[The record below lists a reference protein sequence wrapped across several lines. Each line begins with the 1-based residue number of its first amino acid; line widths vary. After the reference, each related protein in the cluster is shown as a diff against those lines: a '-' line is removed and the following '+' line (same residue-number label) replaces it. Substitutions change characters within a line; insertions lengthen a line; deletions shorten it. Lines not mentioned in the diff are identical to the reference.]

1 MVLITQPNILYR
13 IGMIRKLIFKGQS
26 YSQLIIS
33 TFGAF
38 IGMLMLLVSVQL
50 YVDFKDIVIQRS
62 GTLDPDY
69 LVIKKRISEMTTLG
83 LTKDMFS
90 AREIENIQ
98 KQDFIEK
105 VAPFKSGAFQAYA
118 IMTPPGSEKNTMS
131 TLVFFESIP
140 DEFLDVTNLDWTWK
154 KGINELPIIMPNTFL
169 DAYNFG
175 IANTV
180 DAPKISR
187 NIISSLQLRVK
198 VSGNGYS
205 ETYYAR
211 IVDFTDRVNSIL
223 VPETFIDYANEK
235 FGSEITGASRIIIAA
250 KDARDPK
257 LSRFLSENGYETNNE
272 MLRGSLL
279 KSVLTTILGF
289 LLFIGVIIIMLA
301 TLGFLQYAQ
310 IIIHRSTYEI
320 QVLSMLG
327 YKQKSISG
335 RYRDFFIKIFVVLF
349 ITALAASQGGK
360 VIINKVVSNNLM
372 IELHPYINELTLL
385 AGLTFLSFFIVFIIL
400 SINIQVRRKIAGN

>member
-1 MVLITQPNILYR
+1 
-13 IGMIRKLIFKGQS
+13 MIRKLIFKDQI
-26 YSQLIIS
+26 YSQLIAS

-38 IGMLMLLVSVQL
+38 IGILMLLVSVQL
-50 YVDFKDIVIQRS
+50 YVDFKDIITQRS

-83 LTKDMFS
+83 LTKDKFS
-90 AREIENIQ
+90 DRELENIR
-98 KQDFIEK
+98 KQEFIEK
-105 VAPFKSGAFQAYA
+105 AAPFKSGGFQAYA
-118 IMTPPGSEKNTMS
+118 IMTPPGGEKNTMS

-140 DEFLDVTNLDWTWK
+140 NDFLDIENLDWNWK
-154 KGINELPIIMPNTFL
+154 EGVNELPIIMPNTFL

-198 VSGNGYS
+198 ISGNGYS
-205 ETYYAR
+205 EIYYAR

-223 VPETFIDYANEK
+223 VPEAFINYANEK
-235 FGSEITGASRIIIAA
+235 FGGETTNSSRIIIAA

-272 MLRGSLL
+272 MLRGSIL
-279 KSVLTTILGF
+279 KSVLTTVLGF

-301 TLGFLQYAQ
+301 VLSFLQYAQ

-335 RYRDFFIKIFVVLF
+335 RYRDFFIKIFVTLF
-349 ITALAASQGGK
+349 IVALAASQGGK
-360 VIINKVVSNNLM
+360 IIINNIVSDNLM
-372 IELHPYINELTLL
+372 IELNPYIHEMTLL
-385 AGLTFLSFFIVFIIL
+385 AGLIFLSFFVFFIVL
-400 SINIQVRRKIAGN
+400 SINIQVKRKISGN